1 MLTDQQLTQLGF
13 KLLPMVTDEC
23 DDDFAY
29 RIAEIRTPIVLI
41 EVVNEYREKKLTA
54 QFLNY
59 EVEADSQP
67 VDVELIKKL
76 KNVNI

>member
-1 MLTDQQLTQLGF
+1 MILTDQQLTQLGF
-13 KLLPMVTDEC
+13 KILPIVTDEC
-23 DDDFAY
+23 AY

-41 EVVNEYREKKLTA
+41 EVVNEYRNNKLTE

-67 VDVELIKKL
+67 IDVELIKKL
-76 KNVNI
+76 KKVTL